1 MPSVG
6 AATSWIVDSP
16 VVEPLRLR
24 RVPLLAAFACFAA
37 GDVIA
42 LRWQPTLLLFAA
54 AALLFALSI
63 FSLRKTLRLA
73 ILPTYALWIAVGC
86 WCAQIEPPVPQQRAL
101 HQLADGLSRD
111 IRGTVIRVRTLPPQQ
126 QEGPTPPSDFEPGAW
141 DTGDTPAA
149 PDTQSIDLDLQSIEV
164 LTPDVSIM
172 QPIPGGVRITL
183 SGPPLVLHC
192 GDLIDIPLRLRTPD
206 VYRDPGAWSNAD
218 YLLSDGIGA
227 TGSTHS
233 SRVEILR
240 ASAQPNGS
248 TSPTLRCRIFA
259 AQAWA
264 SNRLQAFIASR
275 ASHALPRFLRLTPED
290 ASMLNAMLFGDR
302 THLTHS
308 LREAFERTGTFHLF
322 VVSGLHVALLAAAFF
337 WLLRRLRLP
346 EGPAV
351 LLTILIAFAYA
362 ELTGF
367 AVPAQRALLMTAIY
381 LIAHWLNREITA
393 LNALGAAALAVLVLD
408 PRALF
413 EASFQMTFM
422 VIIAIA
428 GLAIPLNERLLRPHL
443 RALRHLDQ
451 PSLDAT
457 LPPPLTQFRVNARM
471 ATDLTSALLKHPKNP
486 GAPGPDSRTRA
497 RINAPPEGSLRNL
510 PIWLFRLF
518 YWFIEAI
525 LISLTAELCMV
536 LPMAIYFHRAT
547 LLALPLNLIDI
558 PLLSVLLCVAIVMF
572 LASLVSSW
580 LAMLPA
586 ALTAL
591 LLHLM
596 RFTVDSVQ
604 HLALANVR
612 TPGPAP
618 IALGIACICIV
629 FCAFALRAASRRLFA
644 AGVLVALL
652 IPLAVFYPTPPQLHP
667 GKLEVTAIDVGQ
679 GDSILVV
686 SPTGQTML
694 VDAGG
699 PTGRGENAPPVAW
712 DVGEQVV
719 APYLWSRRIRRLDVV
734 VLSHAHSDHMGGMP
748 AILRDFHPRELWIS
762 INPGN
767 SPLFY
772 ALLAQASA
780 QHMVIR
786 HLHAGESFPWS
797 DLHATVLAPEAPYA
811 NAGAPV
817 NNDSLVLRL
826 ACDRASVLLEGDA
839 EAPSEAAMLAN
850 HRVQPAT
857 LLKVGHHG
865 SHTSTTP
872 DFLAAVSPIDA
883 VISDGQHNTFG
894 HPSPATLSTLESVH
908 VRTYRTDRLGAETF
922 LLTPGGGISAVSA
935 ASN

>member
-16 VVEPLRLR
+16 LVEPLRLR

-37 GDVIA
+37 GDLIA
-42 LRWQPTLLLFAA
+42 LRWQPTFLLAA
-54 AALLFALSI
+54 STALLFALSV

-73 ILPTYALWIAVGC
+73 LLPTYALWIAVGC
-86 WCAQIEPPVPQQRAL
+86 WCAQIQPPVPQQRAL

-111 IRGTVIRVRTLPPQQ
+111 VRGTVIRVRTLPPQQ
-126 QEGPTPPSDFEPGAW
+126 NISAPQLEFEPGAW
-141 DTGDTPAA
+141 DTGDTS
-149 PDTQSIDLDLQSIEV
+149 PDTQSIDLDLQSVEV
-164 LTPDVSIM
+164 LTPDVSTM
-172 QPIPGGVRITL
+172 QTIPGGVRITL
-183 SGPPLVLHC
+183 NGPPLPLHC
-192 GDLIDIPLRLRTPD
+192 GDLIDVPLRLRTPD
-206 VYRDPGAWSNAD
+206 VYRDPGAWSYAD
-218 YLLSDGIGA
+218 YLLTDGIGA
-227 TGSTHS
+227 TGSARS
-233 SRVEILR
+233 SRVQILR
-240 ASAQPNGS
+240 ASH
-248 TSPTLRCRIFA
+248 PTLRCRIFA

-264 SNRLQAFIASR
+264 SNRLQAFTQSR
-275 ASHALPRFLRLTPED
+275 ASHALPPFLRLTPED

-308 LREAFERTGTFHLF
+308 LRLAFERTGTFHLF

-346 EGPAV
+346 EGPAL

-367 AVPAQRALLMTAIY
+367 AVPAQRALIMTAIY
-381 LIAHWLNREITA
+381 LIARWLDREITA

-413 EASFQMTFM
+413 DASFQMTFM
-422 VIIAIA
+422 VILSIA
-428 GLAIPLNERLLRPHL
+428 GLAIPLNERLIRPHL
-443 RALRHLDQ
+443 RALFHLDQ

-457 LPPPLTQFRVNARM
+457 LPPRLTQFRINARM
-471 ATDLTSALLKHPKNP
+471 ATELTSALLQHPNNP

-497 RINAPPEGSLRNL
+497 RINATPEGSLRNL
-510 PIWLFRLF
+510 PLWLLRVF
-518 YWFIEAI
+518 YWFIEAL

-558 PLLSVLLCVAIVMF
+558 PLLSVLLCIAIVMF
-572 LASLVSSW
+572 LASLISSW

-596 RFTVDSVQ
+596 RFTVASVQ

-618 IALGIACICIV
+618 VALVIACACIV
-629 FCAFALRAASRRLFA
+629 FCAFALRAHGRRVFA

-652 IPLAVFYPTPPQLHP
+652 IPLAVLYPTPPQLHP

-686 SPTGQTML
+686 SPSGQTML

-699 PTGRGENAPPVAW
+699 PTGRGENAPAATW
-712 DVGEQVV
+712 DVGEEVV

-762 INPGN
+762 INPGT

-780 QHMVIR
+780 QHMIIR

-797 DLHATVLAPEAPYA
+797 DLQATVLAPEAPYA
-811 NAGAPV
+811 NPDAPV

-826 ACDRASVLLEGDA
+826 AFDSASVLLEGDA

-850 HRVQPAT
+850 HRLQPAT

-872 DFLAAVSPIDA
+872 AFLAAVSPIDA

-894 HPSPATLSTLESVH
+894 HPSPVTLSTLEAAHVH
-908 VRTYRTDRLGAETF
+908 TYRTDRLGAETF
-922 LLTPGGGISAVSA
+922 LLTPGGRIFAL
-935 ASN
+935 SNPSN

>member
-37 GDVIA
+37 GDIIA
-42 LRWQPTLLLFAA
+42 LRWQPTMLLAA
-54 AALLFALSI
+54 STALLFALSI
-63 FSLRKTLRLA
+63 FSLRRTLRLA
-73 ILPTYALWIAVGC
+73 LLPTLALWIAVGC
-86 WCAQIEPPVPQQRAL
+86 WCAQIQPPVPQQRAL

-111 IRGTVIRVRTLPPQQ
+111 VHGTVIRVRTLPPQQ
-126 QEGPTPPSDFEPGAW
+126 PDSPTPPSDFEPDAW
-141 DTGDTPAA
+141 DTGDTA
-149 PDTQSIDLDLQSIEV
+149 PDTQSIDLDLQSVEV
-164 LTPDVSIM
+164 LTPDISIL
-172 QPIPGGVRITL
+172 QPIAGGVRFTL
-183 SGPPLVLHC
+183 SGPPLALHC
-192 GDLIDIPLRLRTPD
+192 GDLIDVPLRLRTPD
-206 VYRDPGAWSNAD
+206 VYRDPGAWSYAD

-227 TGSTHS
+227 TGSARS
-233 SRVEILR
+233 SRVQILR
-240 ASAQPNGS
+240 ASH
-248 TSPTLRCRIFA
+248 PTLRCRIFA

-264 SNRLQAFIASR
+264 SNRLQAFTQSR
-275 ASHALPRFLRLTPED
+275 ASHALPPLLRLTPED
-290 ASMLNAMLFGDR
+290 VSMLNAMLFGDR

-308 LREAFERTGTFHLF
+308 LRLAFERTGTFHLF

-351 LLTILIAFAYA
+351 LLTILVAFAYA

-367 AVPAQRALLMTAIY
+367 GVPAQRALIMTAIY
-381 LIAHWLNREITA
+381 LIARWLNRETTA
-393 LNALGAAALAVLVLD
+393 LNALGAAALAILILD

-413 EASFQMTFM
+413 DASFQMTFM

-428 GLAIPLNERLLRPHL
+428 GLAVPLTRRLIHPHL
-443 RALRHLDQ
+443 RALFHLDQ

-457 LPPPLTQFRVNARM
+457 FPPRLAQFRIRTRM
-471 ATDLTSALLKHPKNP
+471 ATELSADIFGYRYAYLPLWRPRLYLWLL
-486 GAPGPDSRTRA
+486 
-497 RINAPPEGSLRNL
+497 
-510 PIWLFRLF
+510 
-518 YWFIEAI
+518 EAL

-547 LLALPLNLIDI
+547 LLALPLNLVDI
-558 PLLSVLLCVAIVMF
+558 PLLSVLLCVAVVMF
-572 LASLVSSW
+572 LASLISSW

-604 HLALANVR
+604 RLAFANVR

-618 IALGIACICIV
+618 IALAAACVCIG
-629 FCAFALRAASRRLFA
+629 FCAFALRSASRRLFA

-652 IPLAVFYPTPPQLHP
+652 IPLAVLYPTPPQLHP

-679 GDSILVV
+679 GDSILIA

-699 PTGRGENAPPVAW
+699 PTGRGENAPAATW
-712 DVGEQVV
+712 DVGEEVV

-762 INPGN
+762 INPGT

-772 ALLAQASA
+772 ALLAQARA
-780 QHMVIR
+780 QHMTIR
-786 HLHAGESFPWS
+786 HLHAGETFPWS
-797 DLHATVLAPEAPYA
+797 DLQATVLAPEATYT
-811 NAGAPV
+811 NSGAPV

-826 ACDRASVLLEGDA
+826 AFDRASVLLEGDA
-839 EAPSEAAMLAN
+839 EAPSEQAMLAS

-865 SHTSTTP
+865 SRTSTTP
-872 DFLAAVSPIDA
+872 AFLAAVSPIDA

-894 HPSPATLSTLESVH
+894 HPSPVTLSTLEAAR
-908 VRTYRTDRLGAETF
+908 VRTFRTDRLGAETF
-922 LLTPGGGISAVSA
+922 LLTPGGRIFAL
-935 ASN
+935 SNPSN